1 MQEANLSLMCVT
13 VNNSS
18 AASPAHSPH
27 RQNICALRQNNEE
40 GNIKVK

>member
-1 MQEANLSLMCVT
+1 MQEANLSLLCIT

-18 AASPAHSPH
+18 AASPAHNTH
-27 RQNICALRQNNEE
+27 RQNICAHRQNNEE